1 MKSLVLAAIILATS
15 GAQAFFIT
23 TTPVSLPTYTTDA
36 TSGSDRKMVIHDA
49 KEDAAA
55 FIASEGQ
62 IQGAYLTRAI
72 EMIRGENPSMTA
84 SDAELA
90 NAILAS
96 EN

>member
-1 MKSLVLAAIILATS
+1 MKTLVLAALILASS
-15 GAQAFFIT
+15 GAHAFIIT

-36 TSGSDRKMVIHDA
+36 TSGSDKKMVIHQA
-49 KEDAAA
+49 KDDAAA

-72 EMIRGENPSMTA
+72 EMIRAENPSMTA